1 MKYDTILKCQDKKCI
16 QSDNFILGYCNFSQ
30 FQEFVLNEKF
40 LQNTSKFVIFFISC
54 FTLFF
59 FLKMNASVKKDKGVQ
74 NENR

>member
-1 MKYDTILKCQDKKCI
+1 MI
-16 QSDNFILGYCNFSQ
+16 QFSNVKTRNAFSQDNFILGYGNFSQ

-59 FLKMNASVKKDKGVQ
+59 FLKMNASVKKDKVVQ